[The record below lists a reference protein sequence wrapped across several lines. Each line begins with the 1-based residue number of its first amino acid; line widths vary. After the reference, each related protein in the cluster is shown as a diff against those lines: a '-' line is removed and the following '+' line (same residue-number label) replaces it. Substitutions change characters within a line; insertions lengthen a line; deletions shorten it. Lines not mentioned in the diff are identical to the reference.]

1 MGVVTRAEVRSVLT
15 TIVPYAPSS
24 IIDAVSGFVEILVNY
39 APLSP
44 SDDVCAVTFS
54 ICMKFLDECYNG
66 ASPRDVFMDV
76 IHSMSCDLLQPFPE
90 YTNIYDLDLRSELIK
105 ELSFRWCLYNNI
117 SNHVD
122 YAARPQMSVQE
133 LEDYFS
139 DLDICNVPLSPSTN
153 STDED
158 LEDHETVSDE
168 GFDSNPSSKGSEDVA
183 TQLPP
188 VLASTDVS
196 LLPPEQIKFEP
207 FQHTARPARIAEI
220 TSSSNGSHIVRVPR
234 SIRNRRPLSFY
245 RQFYAEWKNGLRR
258 RSNQDVPVKLLL
270 FTARKP
276 KWRKLEGYDV
286 TIPWRPKV

>member
-1 MGVVTRAEVRSVLT
+1 MCVVTRAEVRSVLT

-24 IIDAVSGFVEILVNY
+24 ILDAVSGFVEILVNY

-90 YTNIYDLDLRSELIK
+90 YTSVYDADLRCELIK
-105 ELSFRWCLYNNI
+105 ELSFRWCLYENI
-117 SNHVD
+117 SNHID
-122 YAARPQMSVQE
+122 YAVKPHLSVKD

-139 DLDICNVPLSPSTN
+139 DLDTCNVPSPASVT
-153 STDED
+153 TDED
-158 LEDHETVSDE
+158 LEDLETISNE
-168 GFDSNPSSKGSEDVA
+168 GFDSSPLSEGPSDCVSQPISTVTPEIREC
-183 TQLPP
+183 
-188 VLASTDVS
+188 LAVK
-196 LLPPEQIKFEP
+196 QQQKFRP
-207 FQHTARPARIAEI
+207 FKHRARPTRIADL
-220 TSSSNGSHIVRVPR
+220 TDSSNGAHINRVPR
-234 SIRNRRPLSFY
+234 SLRVRRPLSFY
-245 RQFYAEWKNGLRR
+245 RQFYAEWKNNLEL
-258 RSNQDVPVKLLL
+258 RSNRNVPVKLLL

-276 KWRKLEGYDV
+276 KWRKLEGYDI